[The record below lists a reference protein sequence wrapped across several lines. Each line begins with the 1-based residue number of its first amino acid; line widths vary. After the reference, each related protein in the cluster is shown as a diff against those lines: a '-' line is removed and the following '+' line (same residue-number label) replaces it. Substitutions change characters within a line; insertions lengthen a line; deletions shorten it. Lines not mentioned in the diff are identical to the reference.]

1 MLTEAG
7 KSYKEVYDVVQV
19 DCVEQLAFLMQIL
32 WLDSE
37 NGKIRVTSS

>member
-7 KSYKEVYDVVQV
+7 NSYKEIYDVVQV
-19 DCVEQLAFLMQIL
+19 GRVEQLAFLVQIL